1 LVSILLISLLS
12 FSQTDTNKVCIDK
25 SIARQIAVDLVKKDL
40 NDSIIVNITRDNNL
54 LIKKIEFKDST
65 ISAYNTKVDL
75 FKHNESMYKMADS
88 LNTKAINKL
97 TTDLNTSKKTTKVV
111 TVGGVILVVLALIF
125 G

>member
-1 LVSILLISLLS
+1 MSLLS

-54 LIKKIEFKDST
+54 LLKKIEFKDST
-65 ISAYNTKVDL
+65 ISAYNTKIDL

>member
-1 LVSILLISLLS
+1 MSLLS

-54 LIKKIEFKDST
+54 LLKKIEFKDST

-75 FKHNESMYKMADS
+75 FKHNESMYKMTDS
-88 LNTKAINKL
+88 LNTKAINRL
-97 TTDLNTSKKTTKVV
+97 TTDLNTSKKTTKAV